1 MHNSTVS
8 SSIRSAIRPFP
19 RVATYPTGWGGEMSF
34 EQISEQIRPLAAKML
49 LRQYRVWPQDL
60 DDCLQNGLMYIWEQL
75 TADRNY
81 LSTWSRLATAIK
93 VCYRSKSTSIRKQN
107 LRYEYME
114 DFWAKHDFK
123 HPEEMRIGGLERFKI
138 AGEHWATWA
147 TLTDIRIDIERAVL
161 AVYEQVKDDS
171 AGLLALY
178 AATTSVT
185 SKDLAYVVP
194 GKGEDAIRWRAAA
207 IRNQLRGM
215 LGTLRREQP
224 TWREKFDA
232 GEVEPAMK
240 LLEQHPE
247 QHIKYAA
254 IRGLI
259 EGKSSR
265 QAAKAFGHNV
275 NTLQYH
281 RRRANKQLA
290 QIYGC
295 TA

>member
-1 MHNSTVS
+1 
-8 SSIRSAIRPFP
+8 
-19 RVATYPTGWGGEMSF
+19 MSF
-34 EQISEQIRPLAAKML
+34 EQISEDIRPGAAKML

-60 DDCLQNGLMYIWEQL
+60 DDGLQNRLMYIWEQL
-75 TADRNY
+75 AADRNY
-81 LSTWSRLATAIK
+81 LASSSRLAAAIK
-93 VCYRSKSTSIRKQN
+93 ICHRSKSTTIRKQN
-107 LRYEYME
+107 LHYEYME

-123 HPEEMRIGGLERFKI
+123 HPEEMSIGGLERFKI

-161 AVYEQVKDDS
+161 TVYEQVKDDPV
-171 AGLLALY
+171 ALLALY

-194 GKGEDAIRWRAAA
+194 GKGAHWRAAA
-207 IRNQLRGM
+207 IRSQLRGL

-224 TWREKFDA
+224 TWREKFDS
-232 GEVEPAMK
+232 GKVEPAMK

-247 QHIKYAA
+247 QDIKYAA

-259 EGKSSR
+259 EGKSST

-290 QIYGC
+290 QVYGC